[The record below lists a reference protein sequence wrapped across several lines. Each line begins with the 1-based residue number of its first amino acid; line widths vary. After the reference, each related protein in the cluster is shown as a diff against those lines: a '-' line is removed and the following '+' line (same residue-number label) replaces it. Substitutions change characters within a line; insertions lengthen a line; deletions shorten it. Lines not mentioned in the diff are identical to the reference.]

1 MRQFFSWRIWLALG
15 SLVGLVLLLRVMLPA
30 DAGDKPSSADVT
42 DSTVDNATGSATDSA
57 IDKTERTVDF
67 VSFVY
72 LVQPGNR
79 FFVRDGVVNG
89 SADVI
94 IDGQRTMRLLEG
106 IPGELDCPEY
116 RAIGKCVV
124 VADLLGDAVI
134 WFALVPV
141 QPGLKVQAAPIVEVM
156 ADGVMRLE
164 SGWLVRSASSIDRRC
179 DTETGSL
186 NEFIRDFGPES
197 TTIIDVGTQEI
208 TAVVCATADP
218 DESTTT
224 SSPASTATSTP
235 AVSTTIAVDT
245 IPEEG

>member
-15 SLVGLVLLLRVMLPA
+15 SVVGLVVLLRVMLPA

-57 IDKTERTVDF
+57 IDDKTDRTVDF
-67 VSFVY
+67 VSFVFQ
-72 LVQPGNR
+72 VQPGNR

-106 IPGELDCPEY
+106 IPGELDCPEF
-116 RAIGKCVV
+116 REIGKCVV

-186 NEFIRDFGPES
+186 SEFIRDFGPES
-197 TTIIDVGTQEI
+197 TTIIDVETQEI

-224 SSPASTATSTP
+224 SSPASTSTA
-235 AVSTTIAVDT
+235 AVSTTIEVDT